1 MTDNINHRNETNRED
16 VKLSESEIKGLFD
29 DVKDVASLSD
39 DDVMKRISDYLDNID
54 PDSVDQEG
62 VLMSP
67 DDIITLTDEEGNEL
81 HFVESAQMTMDGK
94 TYAMLQQIDNCS
106 LEALM
111 QEDGD
116 VYVFEVTTDENNE
129 PVYLSVE
136 DNSIL
141 DEIIRNYQVM
151 VSEYYNAQNEN
162 NSL

>member
-29 DVKDVASLSD
+29 DVKDVASLRD
-39 DDVMKRISDYLDNID
+39 DDVMKRISDYLDGID

-106 LEALM
+106 LEALI

-136 DNSIL
+136 DDSIL
-141 DEIIRNYQVM
+141 DEILRNYQVM

-162 NSL
+162 ESL

>member
-1 MTDNINHRNETNRED
+1 MTDNINHKNETS
-16 VKLSESEIKGLFD
+16 VEIKGLFD

-39 DDVMKRISDYLDNID
+39 DDVMKRISDYLDGID

-94 TYAMLQQIDNCS
+94 TYALLQQIDNCS
-106 LEALM
+106 LEALI

-116 VYVFEVTTDENNE
+116 VYIFEVTTDENNE

-136 DNSIL
+136 DDSLL

-151 VSEYYNAQNEN
+151 VSEYCNAQYENE
-162 NSL
+162 SL

>member
-39 DDVMKRISDYLDNID
+39 DDVMKRISDYLDGID

-106 LEALM
+106 LEALI

-136 DNSIL
+136 DDSLL

-162 NSL
+162 ESL

>member
-116 VYVFEVTTDENNE
+116 VYIFEVTTDENNE
-129 PVYLSVE
+129 PVYLNVE
-136 DNSIL
+136 DDSIL

>member
-29 DVKDVASLSD
+29 DVNDVASLSD
-39 DDVMKRISDYLDNID
+39 DDVMKRISDYLDGID

-67 DDIITLTDEEGNEL
+67 DDIITLTDEERNEL

-106 LEALM
+106 LEALI

-136 DNSIL
+136 DDSLL

-162 NSL
+162 ESL

>member
-1 MTDNINHRNETNRED
+1 M
-16 VKLSESEIKGLFD
+16 SESEIKGLFD

-116 VYVFEVTTDENNE
+116 VYIFEVTTDENNE
-129 PVYLSVE
+129 PVYLNVE
-136 DNSIL
+136 DDSIL

>member
-29 DVKDVASLSD
+29 DVKDVASLRD
-39 DDVMKRISDYLDNID
+39 DDVMKRISDYLDGID

-116 VYVFEVTTDENNE
+116 VYIFEVTTDENNE
-129 PVYLSVE
+129 PVYLNVE
-136 DNSIL
+136 DDSIL

>member
-116 VYVFEVTTDENNE
+116 VYIFEVTTDENNE
-129 PVYLSVE
+129 PVYLNVE
-136 DNSIL
+136 DDSIL

-151 VSEYYNAQNEN
+151 ISEYYNAQNEN

>member
-29 DVKDVASLSD
+29 DVKDVASLRD
-39 DDVMKRISDYLDNID
+39 DDVMKRISDYLDSID

-106 LEALM
+106 LEALI

-136 DNSIL
+136 DDSLL

-162 NSL
+162 ESL

>member
-39 DDVMKRISDYLDNID
+39 DDVMKRISDYLDGID

-67 DDIITLTDEEGNEL
+67 DDIITLTDEERNEL

-106 LEALM
+106 LEALI

-136 DNSIL
+136 DDSLL

-162 NSL
+162 ESL

>member
-29 DVKDVASLSD
+29 DVKDVASLRD
-39 DDVMKRISDYLDNID
+39 DDVMKRISDYLDGID

-106 LEALM
+106 LEALI

-136 DNSIL
+136 DDSLL

-151 VSEYYNAQNEN
+151 VSEYYNAHNEN
-162 NSL
+162 ESL

>member
-39 DDVMKRISDYLDNID
+39 DDVMKRISDYLDGID

-67 DDIITLTDEEGNEL
+67 DDIITLTDEERNEL

-106 LEALM
+106 LEALI

-129 PVYLSVE
+129 PVYLSV
-136 DNSIL
+136 
-141 DEIIRNYQVM
+141 DEIIRNHQVM

-162 NSL
+162 ESL

>member
-136 DNSIL
+136 DDSIL

>member
-29 DVKDVASLSD
+29 DVKDVASLRD
-39 DDVMKRISDYLDNID
+39 DDVMKRISDYLDGID

-106 LEALM
+106 LEALI

-136 DNSIL
+136 DDSLL

-162 NSL
+162 ESL

>member
-39 DDVMKRISDYLDNID
+39 DDVMKRISDYLDGID
-54 PDSVDQEG
+54 PDSVDQDG
-62 VLMSP
+62 ILMSP
-67 DDIITLTDEEGNEL
+67 EDIITLTDEEGNEL

-94 TYAMLQQIDNCS
+94 TYALLQQIDNCS
-106 LEALM
+106 LEALV
-111 QEDGD
+111 QENGD
-116 VYVFEVTTDENNE
+116 VYVFEVTTDEDNE

-136 DNSIL
+136 DDSLL

-162 NSL
+162 ESL

>member
-29 DVKDVASLSD
+29 DVKDVASLRD
-39 DDVMKRISDYLDNID
+39 DDVMKRISDYLDGID

-94 TYAMLQQIDNCS
+94 TYAMLQKIDNCS
-106 LEALM
+106 LEALI

-136 DNSIL
+136 DDSLL

-162 NSL
+162 ESL

>member
-81 HFVESAQMTMDGK
+81 HFVESAQMTMDGR
-94 TYAMLQQIDNCS
+94 AH
-106 LEALM
+106 
-111 QEDGD
+111 
-116 VYVFEVTTDENNE
+116 V
-129 PVYLSVE
+129 
-136 DNSIL
+136 
-141 DEIIRNYQVM
+141 
-151 VSEYYNAQNEN
+151 
-162 NSL
+162 

>member
-106 LEALM
+106 LEALI

-136 DNSIL
+136 DDSIL

>member
-129 PVYLSVE
+129 PVYLSIE
-136 DNSIL
+136 DDSIL

>member
-1 MTDNINHRNETNRED
+1 MTDNIDRKDKINSED
-16 VKLSESEIKGLFD
+16 IKLSEEEIKGLFD

-39 DDVMKRISDYLDNID
+39 DDVMKRISDYLDGID
-54 PDSVDQEG
+54 PDSVDQDG
-62 VLMSP
+62 ILMSP

-94 TYAMLQQIDNCS
+94 NYALLQQIDNCS
-106 LEALM
+106 LEALI

-116 VYVFEVTTDENNE
+116 VYVFEVTTDDDNE

-136 DNSIL
+136 DDALL

-151 VSEYYNAQNEN
+151 VAEYYNAQNEN
-162 NSL
+162 ESL

>member
-16 VKLSESEIKGLFD
+16 VKLSESEIKGLVD
-29 DVKDVASLSD
+29 DVKDVASLRD
-39 DDVMKRISDYLDNID
+39 DDVMKRISDYLDGID

-94 TYAMLQQIDNCS
+94 TYAMLQKIDNCS
-106 LEALM
+106 LEALI

-136 DNSIL
+136 DDSLL

-162 NSL
+162 ESL